1 MGGLVAR
8 AFRNFNVESRAHKVL
23 SQEKPKVAPL
33 HPTTPEELRV
43 QNTAVRDK
51 IYKKDDHLLSLL
63 REVYVDSTDPTPVQA
78 GKRDVINNHQEGRRL
93 PKQTFKHD
101 YFSIL
106 DVENIPKGK
115 LSIIEALTVLSNHK
129 RQPETW
135 TAEKI
140 AEEYNLELKDTKSL
154 LEFFIPFDVK
164 IIPPTDAKQIKPT

>member
-8 AFRNFNVESRAHKVL
+8 ALRNFNVESRAHKVV
-23 SQEKPKVAPL
+23 SQEKPKAAPL
-33 HPTTPEELRV
+33 HPTTPHELRI
-43 QNTAVRDK
+43 QDAAVRDK

-63 REVYVDSTDPTPVQA
+63 REVYVDSTDPTPAQA
-78 GKRDVINNHQEGRRL
+78 RKDVLSKQQEERRL
-93 PKQTFKHD
+93 PKQTFKND

-106 DVENIPKGK
+106 AIENIPKGK

-129 RQPETW
+129 HQPETW

-140 AEEYNLELKDTKSL
+140 AEEYSLELKDTKSL

-164 IIPPTDAKQIKPT
+164 VIPPRDAKQIKST